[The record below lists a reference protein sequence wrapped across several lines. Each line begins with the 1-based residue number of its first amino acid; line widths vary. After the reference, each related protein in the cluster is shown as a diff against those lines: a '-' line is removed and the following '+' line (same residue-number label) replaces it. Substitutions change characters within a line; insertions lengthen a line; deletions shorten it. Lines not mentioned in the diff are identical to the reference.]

1 MLQSNDITS
10 KVGKKTPEKSGADC
24 KTTYTSEVQ
33 KDSFPMSLAW
43 VSWVLLLLM
52 YSWEVSVITMTN
64 EGRDSFVAWG
74 ISCET
79 PLRAIRSAGPR
90 PLEIRIE
97 KTHVIQHATSV
108 RVCDACCSTKY
119 KDIQRCFCVRLISWD
134 LPFHKHASCFKC
146 FNYGPK
152 RSAEPF
158 RPHPVFH
165 SMRGKSWQLPTCRS
179 LRVLTIS
186 KRDTASVERHWKHHA
201 VMTLGPRKN
210 DHEISSSVL
219 FRFFWSYSIW
229 CLESLKLMSTKTNLY
244 RYFIVICYF

>member
-10 KVGKKTPEKSGADC
+10 YVGKKNTRKIWSRNRDHPTCC

-90 PLEIRIE
+90 PLQIRIE
-97 KTHVIQHATSV
+97 KITCHTTCNISKSLWCLLQAKIQ
-108 RVCDACCSTKY
+108 RY
-119 KDIQRCFCVRLISWD
+119 KRCFCV
-134 LPFHKHASCFKC
+134 
-146 FNYGPK
+146 
-152 RSAEPF
+152 SAWH
-158 RPHPVFH
+158 R
-165 SMRGKSWQLPTCRS
+165 
-179 LRVLTIS
+179 
-186 KRDTASVERHWKHHA
+186 
-201 VMTLGPRKN
+201 
-210 DHEISSSVL
+210 EISL
-219 FRFFWSYSIW
+219 CINMF
-229 CLESLKLMSTKTNLY
+229 
-244 RYFIVICYF
+244 